1 MVLCEGGAI
10 DSRRHAIGDDAVS
23 ANQAEL
29 PDTQSLRA
37 VAPAGSVDLL
47 GRSGAS
53 GLRWKIGGALAAT
66 GAGAATIAVTHG
78 SHVDGLWHHFA
89 AFSAGAIAVACGAVT
104 LQLLAQAG
112 RLWAISSAVIHT
124 SWPGTLRAFAFGQV
138 ANLYLPAR
146 LGDMVKAGMLGKAA
160 GDAPTDVARAAG
172 AVFIAD
178 KTLDIGA
185 IAVIMAVGVASA
197 PAHFPHLPTVHGGT
211 LGSILV
217 LVGAVAVGVHAFRP
231 AWWARLRSLAAAV
244 IQGCAALASPRTIL
258 VGLLLSAAAWS
269 AEGLAF
275 YVLARAGG
283 HALSFQQCLSV
294 LALLNLGIAVPMSVA
309 NVGTFEAS
317 VVLATTS
324 MGVPAMEA
332 LALAAVHHAVQLF
345 ATCALALVLWIAA
358 RRGRS
363 RNGSQDEAR
372 SLRDIEGMAAAA
384 HSVH

>member
-1 MVLCEGGAI
+1 
-10 DSRRHAIGDDAVS
+10 VS
-23 ANQAEL
+23 AGQAERAH
-29 PDTQSLRA
+29 PQSLRP
-37 VAPAGSVDLL
+37 VALAGSADLL
-47 GRSGAS
+47 RRGSAA
-53 GLRWKIGGALAAT
+53 LRWKIGGALAAT
-66 GAGAATIAVTHG
+66 GAGAAAIAVAHG
-78 SHVDGLWHHFA
+78 SGVDGLWHHFA

-112 RLWAISSAVIHT
+112 RLWAISSTVIHAR
-124 SWPGTLRAFAFGQV
+124 WPGTLRAFAFGQV

-197 PAHFPHLPTVHGGT
+197 PIRFPHLTMVHGGT
-211 LGSILV
+211 LGLILV

-231 AWWARLRSLAAAV
+231 AWWARLRSLAGAV
-244 IQGCAALASPRTIL
+244 VQGSAALASPRTIL
-258 VGLLLSAAAWS
+258 VGLSLSAAAWS

-275 YVLARAGG
+275 YALARTAG
-283 HALSFQQCLSV
+283 HALSFPQCLSV

-309 NVGTFEAS
+309 NVGIFEAS

-332 LALAAVHHAVQLF
+332 LALATVHHAVQLF
-345 ATCALALVLWIAA
+345 ATCALALALWIPA
-358 RRGRS
+358 RRSRS
-363 RNGSQDEAR
+363 RGVPRNETR
-372 SLRDIEGMAAAA
+372 SLRELDAMAVAPR
-384 HSVH
+384 SVH